1 MVRRLARESTWAR
14 QVGVVVPAVPI
25 LCTVVSAQTAQ
36 PASANT
42 GKRVAQ
48 VYLSDSH
55 ASVPR
60 PEKEWKGFAKMNLRP
75 GESTQVTMTLDRR
88 AFSF

>member
-1 MVRRLARESTWAR
+1 MVRRSARERTWAR
-14 QVGVVVPAVPI
+14 RAGAVVLAALF
-25 LCTVVSAQTAQ
+25 LCRIASAQAAQ
-36 PASANT
+36 PVSANT
-42 GKRVAQ
+42 GKRVAE

-75 GESTQVTMTLDRR
+75 GESTQVTMMLDPR